1 MQRII
6 GAFLVGI
13 VAGAA
18 ITLAVKG
25 HDVELLY
32 LQLAKVRAENNQLQD
47 EIDVLKKDIL
57 DKQRQIARKVRKVE
71 VVAKAPNEF
80 TKLAITKY
88 VKDRLRTLTEI
99 ELTYFESHPQVVS
112 GLIDGRTFTFEG
124 QPYSLRVESVV
135 IGETLHIWVEGI
147 KQSPTP

>member
-1 MQRII
+1 MQRIA

-32 LQLAKVRAENNQLQD
+32 LQMAKVRAENNQLQD
-47 EIDVLKKDIL
+47 EIDILNKDIL
-57 DKQRQIARKVRKVE
+57 DKQRQIERKVRKIE
-71 VVAKAPNEF
+71 VTAKAPDEF

-88 VKDRLRTLTEI
+88 VKDRLRTLAEM
-99 ELTYFESHPQVVS
+99 ELSYFETHPQVVF
-112 GLIDGRTFTFEG
+112 GLIDGRTFTFER
-124 QPYSLRVESVV
+124 QPYLLRVESVV

-147 KQSPTP
+147 KQTPTP